1 MSFQALKTL
10 LHHLEHQYHNPEA
23 TDWRSLVQQWP
34 EIVGKR
40 AASHSR
46 PLGIQRGTLQ
56 VAVSSPVWSQTL
68 MFERSRLLS
77 RLNQQLHQPLSDMRF
92 STARWQETPLA
103 GTPYEQVLLTHQ
115 HPCYVE
121 PPASTPAPTPTLG
134 RSPHPSL
141 AFEHWAQL
149 VQQRSRALS
158 SCPRCL
164 APTPA
169 GELARWTVCS
179 LCYSQKT
186 EPDSIT

>member
-1 MSFQALKTL
+1 MPFQALHTL
-10 LHHLEHQYHNPEA
+10 LQRLDHQYQTPEA

-34 EIVGKR
+34 EVVGQR
-40 AASHSR
+40 AAPNSR

-56 VAVSSPVWSQTL
+56 VAVSSPVWGQTL

-77 RLNQQLHQPLSDMRF
+77 RLNQQLHRPLRDMRF
-92 STARWQETPLA
+92 STARWHETPGV
-103 GTPYEQVLLTHQ
+103 GTPYEQAMLSHQ

-121 PPASTPAPTPTLG
+121 PPAAPPPAPPRLE
-134 RSPHPSL
+134 RSLHPSL
-141 AFEHWAQL
+141 AFERWSQSI
-149 VQQRSRALS
+149 QQRSRALA

-179 LCYSQKT
+179 LCYSQNNQPT
-186 EPDSIT
+186 SIP